1 MVNLD
6 VYYEIK
12 FVLTFF
18 FYYLVVLR
26 EQLAIKVDL
35 KEERVEVCIKNFSTS
50 IKSPFHGY
58 SSSLYS
64 STYPN

>member
-18 FYYLVVLR
+18 LLLFSCT
-26 EQLAIKVDL
+26 
-35 KEERVEVCIKNFSTS
+35 ERTACN
-50 IKSPFHGY
+50 KSGFERGE
-58 SSSLYS
+58 S
-64 STYPN
+64 